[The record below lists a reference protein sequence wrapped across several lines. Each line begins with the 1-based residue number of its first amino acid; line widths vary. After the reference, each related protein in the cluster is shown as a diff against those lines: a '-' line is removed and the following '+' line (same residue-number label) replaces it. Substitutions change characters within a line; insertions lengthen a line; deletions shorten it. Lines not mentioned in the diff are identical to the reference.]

1 MAIGSGKSVLASFV
15 ITLIQEHG
23 ETEPQVLFFFC
34 KDSSDDT
41 SAAASIMTN
50 LIDQLIG
57 QNPLK
62 TLFQI
67 LNKARQKH
75 AKSEKCTDF
84 ELLWKIF
91 VAMAQEFP
99 IRIVI
104 VIDALDE
111 CVTDRS
117 EFLGKILS
125 SNKDTDGKVQFF
137 ITSRQERDITD
148 KFAGHCEIFQC
159 GMSVDADIER
169 FVVQRVHELERL
181 RHSESK
187 GRIIDEVPKKSA
199 GMFRYAALLLDELD
213 SPSTSD
219 ITDLLNSP
227 PVDLNE
233 MYERILL
240 RLDSA
245 DTKPRTRHM
254 RRKIFSWVAVAK
266 LPLTVAE
273 IAYACAIQD
282 DETLFDPTK
291 RILAVERDL
300 LDICGPLLEILDGKV
315 QFTHQSAKEFLL
327 QRRADLYLKEKRDR
341 VDYYLLQEREAHASV
356 GITCSE

>member
-137 ITSRQERDITD
+137 ITSRRERDTQSIISRD
-148 KFAGHCEIFQC
+148 GHIRLLSSVCFWLRLGQLMASKCISRPLPPSIPKCSSSSVRLLSIGIF
-159 GMSVDADIER
+159 GSVHPI
-169 FVVQRVHELERL
+169 
-181 RHSESK
+181 S
-187 GRIIDEVPKKSA
+187 G
-199 GMFRYAALLLDELD
+199 
-213 SPSTSD
+213 STSG
-219 ITDLLNSP
+219 N
-227 PVDLNE
+227 
-233 MYERILL
+233 
-240 RLDSA
+240 
-245 DTKPRTRHM
+245 
-254 RRKIFSWVAVAK
+254 
-266 LPLTVAE
+266 
-273 IAYACAIQD
+273 
-282 DETLFDPTK
+282 
-291 RILAVERDL
+291 
-300 LDICGPLLEILDGKV
+300 
-315 QFTHQSAKEFLL
+315 
-327 QRRADLYLKEKRDR
+327 
-341 VDYYLLQEREAHASV
+341 
-356 GITCSE
+356 